1 MAYRPGREGQDFL
14 LGNRLRTRY
23 KLDSTSLIL
32 LGNAFLLGFRHGI
45 DWDHIAAIM
54 DIVGTTTTTGEI
66 QALGGRALQFRA
78 LVLSFLYGIGHASAV
93 IFLGVT
99 AISFSSLI
107 PPWLNDVTE
116 KVVGL
121 TLLLFGVGVIWVL
134 LQSIYGA
141 KEIVLKSRWM
151 MLFDWARQ
159 LFCWMSARLFGTVES
174 KPVRITQY
182 GPLTSFS
189 VGVIHGIGVESG
201 TQVLMIAAIAGAATP
216 TLGAL
221 MLASFVLGSVT
232 TNTLVALFGAFG
244 FISSA
249 RVRPVYVTVGVL
261 TGLMSLI
268 VGGCLTF
275 GRAECLPKLGWEM
288 QETL

>member
-1 MAYRPGREGQDFL
+1 M
-14 LGNRLRTRY
+14 
-23 KLDSTSLIL
+23 DSTSLVL
-32 LGNAFLLGFRHGI
+32 LSNAFLLGFRHGI

-66 QALGGRALQFRA
+66 QALGGRAMQLRA
-78 LVLSFLYGIGHASAV
+78 LFFSFLYGIGHASAV
-93 IFLGVT
+93 VLLGIA

-116 KVVGL
+116 KVVGI

-134 LQSIYGA
+134 VQSIHGA
-141 KEIVLKSRWM
+141 QELALKSRWM

-159 LFCWMSARLFGTVES
+159 LLSWLRARLFGTVEPES
-174 KPVRITQY
+174 VRITQY
-182 GPLTSFS
+182 GPFTSFS

-201 TQVLMIAAIAGAATP
+201 TQVLMIAAITGAASQ
-216 TLGAL
+216 TLGAM

-268 VGGCLTF
+268 VGGFLTF
-275 GRAECLPKLGWEM
+275 GKAECLPKLGCLWGV
-288 QETL
+288 QENL